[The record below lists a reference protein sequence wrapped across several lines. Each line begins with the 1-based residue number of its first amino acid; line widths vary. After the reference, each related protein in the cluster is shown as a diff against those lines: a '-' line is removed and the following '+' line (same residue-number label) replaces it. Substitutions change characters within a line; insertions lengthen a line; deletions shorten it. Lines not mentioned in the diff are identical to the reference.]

1 MGKRQRAK
9 LWGDGRI
16 YRKTRTK
23 ADGSTYEE
31 PRWWLQYS
39 VDGEVRR
46 ESSGTD
52 DMKTAQRM
60 LDKRVHAVRAGEP
73 IAPTRNVRPADL
85 PERFLPAPQPKP
97 DPPTPPPNA

>member
-60 LDKRVHAVRAGEP
+60 LDKRVHAARAGEP
-73 IAPTRNVRPADL
+73 IAPTRNGRLAD
-85 PERFLPAPQPKP
+85 PRDPSVADHETKP
-97 DPPTPPPNA
+97 SASTATA